1 MAIIGHFDYSR
12 KWTSPDDF
20 PTYEASEEQ
29 VRADMQAL
37 FDEISAYLN
46 GTLIDW
52 VEEQVS
58 SAITGQIPDRSLPSI
73 KLKLRPVDPDEP
85 DESITGAEIS
95 SKTIGLINMDDDS
108 IDSDQYVDGS
118 IDPEHLADDAVT
130 LRAMADESVDSDQYV
145 DYSIDPEHLA
155 DDAVTLRA
163 MADNSV
169 DSDQYVDYSID
180 PEHLADDAVTTRAI
194 EDGAVTDAKL
204 AKAKADLDS
213 DGKVK
218 ASQASSKIV
227 TVTASRALDLSD
239 AGKFLMCNSSSA
251 ITITIP
257 AAATVAFPAGTE
269 LEFCRY
275 GTGALTFT
283 PAAGVTIRS
292 LYSSLT
298 AGDQYACVAL
308 KKLNTD
314 VWILT
319 GSLE

>member
-58 SAITGQIPDRSLPSI
+58 SAITGQIPDRSLTN
-73 KLKLRPVDPDEP
+73 LKLVLAT
-85 DESITGAEIS
+85 ITGDEIA
-95 SKTIGLINMDDDS
+95 SKTIKLGNMDDDS
-108 IDSDQYVDGS
+108 IDSDQYVDES

-130 LRAMADESVDSDQYV
+130 LRAMAANSVDSDQYV
-145 DYSIDPEHLA
+145 DGSIDPEHLA

-194 EDGAVTDAKL
+194 EDGSVTDAKL

-213 DGKVK
+213 DTKVK
-218 ASQASSKIV
+218 AEQASSTIV
-227 TVTASRALDLSD
+227 NVTANRTLALTD
-239 AGKFLMCNSSSA
+239 AGKFLKVNSASNL
-251 ITITIP
+251 TMTIP
-257 AAATVAFPAGTE
+257 TNASVAFPVGTE
-269 LEFCRY
+269 MEFCRY
-275 GTGALTFT
+275 GTGTLTFT
-283 PAAGVTIRS
+283 GASGVTIRS
-292 LYSSLT
+292 LYNSLK

-308 KKLNTD
+308 KKIDTD
-314 VWILT
+314 EWLLT

>member
-37 FDEISAYLN
+37 FDEISTYLN

-52 VEEQVS
+52 VEEQISGAV
-58 SAITGQIPDRSLPSI
+58 TGQIPDRSLTN
-73 KLKLRPVDPDEP
+73 LKLVLAT
-85 DESITGAEIS
+85 ITGDEIA
-95 SKTIGLINMDDDS
+95 SKTIKLGNMDDES
-108 IDSDQYVDGS
+108 IDSDQYVDES

-130 LRAMADESVDSDQYV
+130 LRAMAANSVDSDQYV
-145 DYSIDPEHLA
+145 DGSIDPEHLA

-213 DGKVK
+213 DSKVK